1 MKKHCNH
8 SEEPGERGSRFG
20 GEGRDPRH
28 GGSRH
33 DFWQAIRAA
42 AGRAKGRFE
51 EGAPQG
57 EFCGPQAFGGP
68 EGFGGPGGFGGR
80 GGFGGPGGFGPG
92 GPRGFGRM
100 HGWGERGRRR
110 REFEAAELR
119 LLLLQLI
126 AEQPRHGYDLIRE
139 LESRSGGAYAPSP
152 GVVYPTLTMLQ
163 DMGYIAESPAEGARK
178 NYAITPEGTAHL
190 EANKAQAETLA
201 SRIADMGSE
210 QQRSENSSVRRAT
223 ENLHRAL
230 LLRFAGNRGDAHDPE
245 LSHRVA
251 ALLDEVTQKIERS

>member
-1 MKKHCNH
+1 MKNKHQQHQSDETRSDFRGHCG
-8 SEEPGERGSRFG
+8 PGRQGSCDHARGFRGFFGFRDTPPWSDPQRGGGPGAFFGPRGFRGPG
-20 GEGRDPRH
+20 GESPRD
-28 GGSRH
+28 S
-33 DFWQAIRAA
+33 
-42 AGRAKGRFE
+42 
-51 EGAPQG
+51 
-57 EFCGPQAFGGP
+57 
-68 EGFGGPGGFGGR
+68 GGPGGA
-80 GGFGGPGGFGPG
+80 GFGPGGFG

-100 HGWGERGRRR
+100 HGWGERGGRRR
-110 REFEAAELR
+110 GQFDSAELR

-163 DMGYIAESPAEGARK
+163 DMGFLAEAPAEGARK
-178 NYAITPEGTAHL
+178 AYAITPEGTAHL

-201 SRIADMGSE
+201 ARIAELGTE
-210 QQRSENSSVRRAT
+210 QQRVESSSVQRALK
-223 ENLHRAL
+223 NLHQAL
-230 LLRFAGNRGDAHDPE
+230 VLRFAANRGDARDPE